1 MASIQF
7 RIVVRGV
14 NWPLLVELQAE
25 LFDLA
30 LNSENLEIQDLVW
43 APGEHPTIDSSYLPA
58 KNGNHQAQTHGG
70 KHRHGRSEHH
80 DNNDPAFLTPWEPAG
95 LVSALFS

>member
-25 LFDLA
+25 LFNLA
-30 LNSENLEIQDLVW
+30 LNSGNLEIRDLVW
-43 APGEHPTIDSSYLPA
+43 AHGKHPTIDSSYMPA
-58 KNGNHQAQTHGG
+58 KPRLMEGNMDTEQLRQG
-70 KHRHGRSEHH
+70 EHH
-80 DNNDPAFLTPWEPAG
+80 DNNDPALLTAG
-95 LVSALFS
+95 LVSASFS